1 MAASLTYNSLYLTS
15 WEWVSKINYLT
26 DRTFKVK
33 GAQLS
38 LSSDDPHMSDICPLR
53 LLEQMMGGESQHLE
67 LYLWVYKVWWKKKK
81 TLWSLTRSSLPP
93 FINWCCVES
102 GRFVIALKGL
112 CNKCSTVCKNQDS
125 SVYFTSVQKVWGGMA
140 KLLLAEPQFQDGCVQ
155 ANFTFTRLSNIV

>member
-81 TLWSLTRSSLPP
+81 D
-93 FINWCCVES
+93 
-102 GRFVIALKGL
+102 ALEFDQEQPTAIYKLML
-112 CNKCSTVCKNQDS
+112 CRK
-125 SVYFTSVQKVWGGMA
+125 W
-140 KLLLAEPQFQDGCVQ
+140 
-155 ANFTFTRLSNIV
+155 